1 MNAFLVSLGA
11 VALAEFGDK
20 TQILALVLAA
30 RFRRPLLVLGGIAV
44 AALANHGMAALAG
57 TWLGAFL
64 NAERLEWLVGL
75 SFLAVALWALV
86 PERDDDDERPHAARY
101 GAFVS
106 TAFSMFLAEMGDRT
120 QIATV
125 ILAARFETLLPVVLG
140 TTLGMVLA
148 NVPAVL
154 LGRLA
159 SERLPLRLI
168 HGLTAFVF
176 AALGVWILLR
186 AGARAL

>member
-30 RFRRPLLVLGGIAV
+30 RFRRPLVVLGGIAV

-57 TWLGAFL
+57 TWFGAFL

-86 PERDDDDERPHAARY
+86 PKRADDERPRAARY

-106 TAFSMFLAEMGDRT
+106 TALSMFLAEMGDRT

-125 ILAARFETLLPVVLG
+125 MLAARFETLLPVVLG

-148 NVPAVL
+148 NVPAVF

-168 HGLTAFVF
+168 HGLTALVF
-176 AALGVWILLR
+176 AALGVWILLH